1 MQIWQTY
8 ENQLLLK
15 NNPNNWNTWKPSLKH
30 KIETQINIYIK
41 QKVNVYLSGT
51 TVFKNITNDRR

>member
-15 NNPNNWNTWKPSLKH
+15 NNPNNWSTWKPSLKH